1 MGSSTSDYLQ
11 LSLLDHSN
19 SVGSESENEKKKGE
33 RKKCVVKMHAAK
45 SHRQCNAKSWAGAW
59 LCSN

>member
-19 SVGSESENEKKKGE
+19 SVGSESENEKKKRRE
-33 RKKCVVKMHAAK
+33 KKVCSEDACCEVTSSV
-45 SHRQCNAKSWAGAW
+45 QC
-59 LCSN
+59 